1 MNHRYVKSPDGG
13 NATEDLRGETQ
24 FTASLAA
31 LLGMLRNQRADR
43 MEQGAGQPADHERNG
58 QRNSGF
64 DR

>member
-13 NATEDLRGETQ
+13 NTTEDLRGETQ

-31 LLGMLRNQRADR
+31 LLGMLRNHRTDGV
-43 MEQGAGQPADHERNG
+43 EQGSSQPQDHERNS
-58 QRNSGF
+58 QRNAGF